1 MQGFLHE
8 IVKIISKWSEK
19 RDPML
24 SEVINSAEQDI
35 IGLSVFPARWV
46 DLMLCIVRLFDDIID
61 LKVYSWVVLWFIGVL
76 KCPIRK
82 LEELGCDS

>member
-35 IGLSVFPARWV
+35 IGLSVFPAR
-46 DLMLCIVRLFDDIID
+46 
-61 LKVYSWVVLWFIGVL
+61 
-76 KCPIRK
+76 
-82 LEELGCDS
+82 